1 MPPPLDPQHAQ
12 FLRLYAEQEQ
22 ALHGYVRSMLPD
34 RHETSEVMQEVIVTL
49 WQKFEGAVDF
59 RHWAFGVARM
69 KVLHHLQR
77 RKRDRH
83 VFGEELI
90 QQLADRQAELEERHV
105 TQREALEQCLEKL
118 PPVQRELVLT
128 AYTKGTRMDDLAAQR
143 GETAMAIYK
152 KLHRIRQVLLE
163 CVRHTLAQEEPL

>member
-1 MPPPLDPQHAQ
+1 MPPPPDLQHDQ

-34 RHETSEVMQEVIVTL
+34 RHESSEVMQEVIVTL
-49 WQKFEGAVDF
+49 WQKFEGAEDF
-59 RHWAFGVARM
+59 RKWAFGVTRM

-77 RKRDRH
+77 RKRDRL
-83 VFGEELI
+83 VFGDDLA
-90 QQLADRQAELEERHV
+90 QQLADRQEELESRHT
-105 TQREALEQCLEKL
+105 TQREALEHCLEKL
-118 PPVQRELVLT
+118 PQGQRELVIT

-152 KLHRIRQVLLE
+152 KLHRIRQALLE
-163 CVRHTLAQEEPL
+163 CVRRTLTQEELA

>member
-1 MPPPLDPQHAQ
+1 MPLPLDPQHDQ
-12 FLRLYAEQEQ
+12 FLRLYVEQEQ

-34 RHETSEVMQEVIVTL
+34 RHEASEVMQEVIVTL
-49 WQKFEGAVDF
+49 WQKYEGAEDF
-59 RHWAFGVARM
+59 RRWAFGVARR

-90 QQLADRQAELEERHV
+90 LQLADRQAELEERHCV
-105 TQREALEQCLEKL
+105 QREALDQCLEKL
-118 PPVQRELVLT
+118 PQRQRELVLK
-128 AYTKGTRMDDLAAQR
+128 AYTKGARMDELAAQR
-143 GETAMAIYK
+143 GETAMALYK

-163 CVRHTLAQEEPL
+163 CVRRTLAEEEPA

>member
-1 MPPPLDPQHAQ
+1 MTQPLDPQHDQ

-34 RHETSEVMQEVIVTL
+34 RKETSEVMQEVIVTL
-49 WQKFEGAVDF
+49 WQKFEGAEDF
-59 RHWAFGVARM
+59 RRWAFGVARV
-69 KVLHHLQR
+69 KVLQHLQR

-83 VFGEELI
+83 VFGEALV
-90 QQLADRQAELEERHV
+90 QQLAERNAELEERHS

-118 PPVQRELVLT
+118 PQMKRDLVIN

-143 GETAMAIYK
+143 GETAMSLYK
-152 KLHRIRQVLLE
+152 KLHRIRQMLLE
-163 CVRHTLAQEEPL
+163 CVQRTLSQEQTA